1 MKKANGGLGFCD
13 MIFKAKYFPIGDFLK
28 ATLGSNPSFT
38 WQSVFPSLLLLKQGI
53 HWRIGNA
60 TQIDF

>member
-28 ATLGSNPSFT
+28 ATLGSNPSFFLAEGLP
-38 WQSVFPSLLLLKQGI
+38 VFTIVEARYSLAN
-53 HWRIGNA
+53 R
-60 TQIDF
+60 

>member
-28 ATLGSNPSFT
+28 ATLGSNPSFFLAECLP
-38 WQSVFPSLLLLKQGI
+38 VFTIVEARYSLAN
-53 HWRIGNA
+53 R
-60 TQIDF
+60 